1 MLVITITKLLHITIT
16 VVGNL
21 GSHFWDLGNRVYSL
35 KDKEHTLSSL
45 PQIKEILTCFFKLSI
60 GIGILL

>member
-1 MLVITITKLLHITIT
+1 MLVITVTKLLHITIT

-21 GSHFWDLGNRVYSL
+21 VSHFWALGNGVYSL

-45 PQIKEILTCFFKLSI
+45 PQIKEILKYFFKVSI